1 MTALARFVALV
12 AAFGPAPLLAEAAAP
27 APSPTTA
34 PLPSERARASARS
47 ALYAATAPVAPK
59 PFAGDGR
66 RATIGRRLAAVS
78 DGEDSPSYSSADTM
92 RRLVLPTAMDEV
104 DVHQL
109 RELLDGGEAVACCGF
124 WRNRAASQLQRR
136 VASELRIPMRRLGD
150 VHLSNS
156 SSKITSSTN
165 GSGAWG
171 AVAVLYLDESP
182 VDVVAP
188 LARAVLE
195 RAPAARVGA
204 AGGGTMYIDATP
216 GTLVMVP
223 DGDELL
229 HHAPRRVAWL
239 HIRREGHSQLNL
251 FDYYFVAWVRANF
264 VAPYDTEAQRRLF
277 GSFTR
282 YPRYWH
288 GFLWSFIGM
297 FLTVFACLPLA
308 WRAMHFVERLYAP
321 EDVQPAHCHEAVP
334 TEVLKKRL
342 PTLLSNS
349 GPGFKKNHPFHA
361 DPLRKGTGQRPAT
374 EPLV

>member
-1 MTALARFVALV
+1 VGTAAQR
-12 AAFGPAPLLAEAAAP
+12 
-27 APSPTTA
+27 
-34 PLPSERARASARS
+34 
-47 ALYAATAPVAPK
+47 Y
-59 PFAGDGR
+59 
-66 RATIGRRLAAVS
+66 
-78 DGEDSPSYSSADTM
+78 DGEEDPNYSSADTM
-92 RRLVLPTAMDEV
+92 RRFVRASALDED

-109 RELLDGGEAVACCGF
+109 RELLDSGEAVACCGF
-124 WRNRAASQLQRR
+124 WRHGAAARLQRQ
-136 VASELRIPMRRLGD
+136 VASELRLPMRRLGD

-171 AVAVLYLDESP
+171 AVAVLYLDEAP
-182 VDVVAP
+182 AATTAVAP

-195 RAPAARVGA
+195 RAPAAFGQHVPAGA
-204 AGGGTMYIDATP
+204 GGTMYIDAMP

-239 HIRREGHSQLNL
+239 HIRREGYSQLSP
-251 FDYYFVAWVRANF
+251 FDYFFVAWVRANF
-264 VAPYDTEAQRRLF
+264 VAPYDTEAQRKIF

-288 GFLWSFIGM
+288 GFIWSFIGM

-308 WRAMHFVERLYAP
+308 WRAMHFVERLYMP
-321 EDVQPAHCHEAVP
+321 EDVVPAHCHENVP

-349 GPGFKKNHPFHA
+349 GPGFKKHHPYHA
-361 DPLRKGTGQRPAT
+361 DPLRKGAGTRTAT